1 MLKECPKVLGGT
13 GEKGRNRSFTNVCPT
28 PSSRYIGANLGN
40 ILRFRI
46 LMQIDLDVV
55 SDRIQFESKVCIVG
69 AGIAGLL
76 LARHL
81 ASHGIN
87 VHLVEAGGRTLEARS
102 QEMYNVRMVGRQH
115 DGATEGR
122 FRVFGGSST
131 RWGGQ
136 LLPYTP
142 DIFTPP
148 AGTPSVAWPL
158 TTADVEPF
166 YAAVQDVMQISQGS
180 RDAELPKSVGTEQAR
195 DCADI
200 NIRFSKWAPFSKRN
214 LANTIGPE
222 CLRSDLITVFLHA
235 NVTCIEVNKA
245 SGRVELVVAKNYSGK
260 TYRFRAAHFVICAGT
275 IESCRIL
282 LASGPSLEPCIGN
295 TMDNVGRYFHDHIS
309 VAAATVTGNAR
320 RGIVELFTPIIIK
333 GTLHTPKLEASV
345 ALRSSHQLLAVMAH
359 FAIEEPEGS
368 GIVAVRDFLQIIQRR
383 PGLKPMVQ
391 AGLALPRNSAEIAR
405 LLWFKHVRKRRAI
418 SGRALITLRLD
429 SEQSSNA
436 ESRVKLSDQ
445 CDALG
450 MPRAALDWRI
460 SEAEHRTIQ
469 LYAKVVDRF
478 LNRLGVG
485 PISWNPDLWK
495 PDDSWLKLTR
505 DTYHP
510 MGGTRMGTEPAS
522 SVVNPN
528 LQVHGISN
536 LFVASCSVFPSG
548 GSSNPTFTL
557 MTLALRLGERLTK
570 LCES

>member
-1 MLKECPKVLGGT
+1 
-13 GEKGRNRSFTNVCPT
+13 
-28 PSSRYIGANLGN
+28 
-40 ILRFRI
+40 
-46 LMQIDLDVV
+46 MQIDLDLV
-55 SDRIQFESKVCIVG
+55 SDRIQFESKVCVVG

-81 ASHGIN
+81 ARHGID
-87 VHLVEAGGRTLEARS
+87 VHLVEAGGRSLEARS
-102 QEMYNVRMVGRQH
+102 QEFYNVQMEGRHH
-115 DGATEGR
+115 DGATGGR

-142 DIFTPP
+142 DIFNPP

-166 YAAVQDVMQISQGS
+166 YAAVQEIMQISQRS
-180 RDAELPKSVGTEQAR
+180 PDVELEKSVRTEQGR
-195 DCADI
+195 NCADI
-200 NIRFSKWAPFSKRN
+200 NIRFSKWAPFSRRN

-222 CLRSDLITVFLHA
+222 CLRNDRITVFLHA
-235 NVTCIEVNKA
+235 NVICIEVNKA
-245 SGRVELVVAKNYSGK
+245 SGRVELVVAKNYLGK
-260 TYRFRAAHFVICAGT
+260 AYRFRAAQFVICAGT

-282 LASGPSLEPCIGN
+282 LASGRTLEPCIGN
-295 TMDNVGRYFHDHIS
+295 RMENVGRYFHDHIS

-320 RGIVELFTPIIIK
+320 REIIRLFSPVIIK
-333 GTLHTPKLEASV
+333 GTLHTPKLEASA
-345 ALRSSHQLLAVMAH
+345 ALRSSHHLLPVMAH
-359 FAIEEPEGS
+359 FAIEEPAGS
-368 GIVAVRDFLQIIQRR
+368 GIAAVREFLQIIQRR

-405 LLWFKHVRKRRAI
+405 LLWFAHVRKRRAI
-418 SGRALITLRLD
+418 SSRASITLRLD

-445 CDALG
+445 YDILG
-450 MPRAALDWRI
+450 MPRAVLDWRI
-460 SEAEHRTIQ
+460 SEGEHRTIQ
-469 LYAKVVDRF
+469 IYAKVVDRF

-485 PISWNPDLWK
+485 PISWHPDLSK

-510 MGGTRMGTEPAS
+510 MGGTRMGTDPSS

-536 LFVASCSVFPSG
+536 LFIASCSVFPSG

-557 MTLALRLGERLTK
+557 MTLALRLGERLAK
-570 LCES
+570 LCQS